1 MKKNL
6 LLLGLAVAAMTSCT
20 NDEVMSELQESPK
33 AINFDSFVNKAT
45 RAVTPTDADISKFYA
60 YAYYGAGQEVFD
72 GEEVTKSGDKW
83 GYDPNH
89 TAYWT
94 QNVYQFAAYADG
106 NNEDALENV
115 AFADGTLTIPS
126 YTVSDDK
133 DLVAD
138 VITKDN
144 SNFGVAAQDV
154 QFTFEHL
161 LTKVKFNI
169 INTSPDYKMK
179 ITALTVTGAKA
190 TGKVDVTANGAVWTG
205 DANANAVTYT
215 PVAASA
221 DAYIAKYV
229 NNSEACQVSS
239 EEMFVMPQNLANV
252 KFSITATFY
261 DDNDQVVATKTF
273 TNAAFAG
280 KNRTD
285 NDTKEAVEAWA
296 PGTSYEYTLSLPVAA
311 RPIVFGQPG
320 IADWA
325 TCVVELN
332 PDGNN
337 EGVQK
342 PTPEPAN

>member
-1 MKKNL
+1 MKKSI

-45 RAVTPTDADISKFYA
+45 RAVTPTDANISKFYA
-60 YAYYGAGQEVFD
+60 YAYYGADQEVFD

-83 GYDPNH
+83 EYDKTH

-106 NNEDALENV
+106 NNGAALEDV

-126 YTVSDDK
+126 YTVTDAK

-144 SNFGVAAQDV
+144 SDFGVAADDV

-169 INTSPDYKMK
+169 INTSPNYKMK

-190 TGKVDVTANGAVWTG
+190 KGKVDVTASGAVWTG

-221 DAYIAKYV
+221 DYIAKYD
-229 NNSEACQVSS
+229 NNSETCKVSS
-239 EEMFVMPQNLANV
+239 EEMFVMPQGLTNV

-273 TNAAFAG
+273 TDAAFAG

-285 NDTKEAVEAWA
+285 NDTKEAVNTWA

-320 IADWA
+320 IKDWD

-337 EGVQK
+337 EGVQH
-342 PTPEPAN
+342 PEPEN

>member
-20 NDEVMSELQESPK
+20 NEEVLSELQESPK
-33 AINFDSFVNKAT
+33 AISFDSFVNKAT
-45 RAVTPTDADISKFYA
+45 RAVTPTDANISKFYA
-60 YAYYGAGQEVFD
+60 YAYYDADQEVFD
-72 GEEVTKSGDKW
+72 GEEVTKSDSKW
-83 GYDPNH
+83 KYTH

-106 NNEDALENV
+106 NNGAALEDV

-126 YTVSDDK
+126 YTVTDAK

-138 VITKDN
+138 VITKNN
-144 SNFGVAAQDV
+144 SNFGAAAQDV

-169 INTSPDYKMK
+169 INTSRDYKMK

-190 TGKVDVTANGAVWTG
+190 TGQVDVTANGAVWTG
-205 DANANAVTYT
+205 DPDANAATYT

-229 NNSEACQVSS
+229 NNSEACKVSS
-239 EEMFVMPQNLANV
+239 EEMFVMPQDLANV

-311 RPIVFGQPG
+311 RPIVFGQPTIATWAKGG
-320 IADWA
+320 I
-325 TCVVELN
+325 VELN
-332 PDGNN
+332 PDDND
-337 EGVQK
+337 EGVQT
-342 PTPEPAN
+342 PEPEPAN

>member
-20 NDEVMSELQESPK
+20 NEEVLSELQESQK
-33 AINFDSFVNKAT
+33 AISFDSFVNKAT
-45 RAVTPTDADISKFYA
+45 RAVTPTDANISKFYA
-60 YAYYGAGQEVFD
+60 YAYYGAGQTVFNGEV
-72 GEEVTKSGDKW
+72 VTKSDSKW
-83 GYDPNH
+83 DYTNK
-89 TAYWT
+89 AYWT
-94 QNVYQFAAYADG
+94 KNVYQFAAYADG
-106 NNEDALENV
+106 NNGAALSNV
-115 AFADGTLTIPS
+115 TFADGKLTIPS
-126 YTVSDDK
+126 YTVSDAK

-138 VITKDN
+138 VIEKDN

-154 QFTFEHL
+154 QFTFDHL

-205 DANANAVTYT
+205 DANANALTYT

-221 DAYIAKYV
+221 DYIAKYD
-229 NNSEACQVSS
+229 NNSEACKVSS
-239 EEMFVMPQNLANV
+239 EEMFVMPQDLANV

-261 DDNDQVVATKTF
+261 DNNNQVVATKTF
-273 TNAAFAG
+273 TDAAFAG

-285 NDTKEAVEAWA
+285 NDTKEAVDTWA

-311 RPIVFGQPG
+311 RPIVFGQPTIANWAIGG
-320 IADWA
+320 I
-325 TCVVELN
+325 VELN
-332 PDGNN
+332 PDDD
-337 EGVQK
+337 EGVQT
-342 PTPEPAN
+342 PEPEPAN

>member
-20 NDEVMSELQESPK
+20 NEEVLSELQESPK
-33 AINFDSFVNKAT
+33 AISFDSFVNKAT
-45 RAVTPTDADISKFYA
+45 RAVTPTDANISKFYA
-60 YAYYGAGQEVFD
+60 YAYYGTDQTVFN
-72 GEEVTKSGDKW
+72 GEKVTKSDTIWK
-83 GYDPNH
+83 YTN

-94 QNVYQFAAYADG
+94 QNKYQFAAYADG
-106 NNEDALENV
+106 NNGDSLTNV
-115 AFADGTLTIPS
+115 AFADGTLTISS

-190 TGKVDVTANGAVWTG
+190 TGEVDVTANGAVWTA
-205 DANANAVTYT
+205 ANANAATYT

-221 DAYIAKYV
+221 DYIAKYV
-229 NNSEACQVSS
+229 NNSATCKVSS
-239 EEMFVMPQNLANV
+239 EEMFVMPQDLTNV

-261 DDNDQVVATKTF
+261 DDNNQVVATKTF

-285 NDTKEAVEAWA
+285 NDTKEAVDTWA

-311 RPIVFGQPG
+311 RPIIFGQPG
-320 IADWA
+320 IANWA
-325 TCVVELN
+325 DGGIVELN
-332 PDGNN
+332 PTGNN
-337 EGVQK
+337 EGVQT
-342 PTPEPAN
+342 PTPAN

>member
-1 MKKNL
+1 MKKSI

-45 RAVTPTDADISKFYA
+45 RAVTPTDANISKFYA
-60 YAYYGAGQEVFD
+60 YAYYGADQTVFD

-83 GYDPNH
+83 DYTNK
-89 TAYWT
+89 AYWT

-106 NNEDALENV
+106 NNGAALEDV

-126 YTVSDDK
+126 YTVTDAK

-169 INTSPDYKMK
+169 INTSADYKMK

-190 TGKVDVTANGAVWTG
+190 TGKVDVTATGAVWTG

-221 DAYIAKYV
+221 DYIAKYD
-229 NNSEACQVSS
+229 NNSETCKVSS
-239 EEMFVMPQNLANV
+239 EEMFVMPQGLTNV

-285 NDTKEAVEAWA
+285 NDTKEAVDTWA

-320 IADWA
+320 IANWA
-325 TCVVELN
+325 TGGIVELN
-332 PDGNN
+332 PTGNN
-337 EGVQK
+337 EGVQS
-342 PTPEPAN
+342 PTPSN

>member
-20 NDEVMSELQESPK
+20 NEEVLSELQESPK
-33 AINFDSFVNKAT
+33 AISFDSFVNKAT
-45 RAVTPTDADISKFYA
+45 RAVTPTDANISKFYA
-60 YAYYGAGQEVFD
+60 YAYYDADQEVFD
-72 GEEVTKSGDKW
+72 GEVVTKRDTIKW
-83 GYDPNH
+83 GYDN

-106 NNEDALENV
+106 NNGDALTGV
-115 AFADGTLTIPS
+115 TFAGEKLTIPS

-144 SNFGVAAQDV
+144 SNFGAAAQDV
-154 QFTFEHL
+154 QFTFDHL

-190 TGKVDVTANGAVWTG
+190 TGKVDVTASGAVWTG
-205 DANANAVTYT
+205 DDKANAVTYT

-221 DAYIAKYV
+221 DTAYIAKYV
-229 NNSEACQVSS
+229 NNSDTCQVSS
-239 EEMFVMPQNLANV
+239 EEMFVMPQDLTNV

-261 DDNDQVVATKTF
+261 DDNNQVVATKTF

-285 NDTKEAVEAWA
+285 NDKKEAVDAWA

-320 IADWA
+320 IANWA
-325 TCVVELN
+325 NGGIVELN
-332 PDGNN
+332 PTGNN
-337 EGVQK
+337 EGVQT
-342 PTPEPAN
+342 PTPEN

>member
-20 NDEVMSELQESPK
+20 NEEVLSELQESPK
-33 AINFDSFVNKAT
+33 AISFDSFVNKAT
-45 RAVTPTDADISKFYA
+45 RAVTPTDANISKFYA

-72 GEEVTKSGDKW
+72 GEVVTKSGDKW
-83 GYDPNH
+83 GYTN

-94 QNVYQFAAYADG
+94 QNEYQFAAYADG
-106 NNEDALENV
+106 NNGAALEDV
-115 AFADGTLTIPS
+115 TFADEKLTIPS
-126 YTVSDDK
+126 YTVTDAK

-169 INTSPDYKMK
+169 INTSADYKMK

-221 DAYIAKYV
+221 DAYIAKYD
-229 NNSEACQVSS
+229 NNSETCKVSS
-239 EEMFVMPQNLANV
+239 EEMFVMPQDLENV

-261 DDNDQVVATKTF
+261 DDNNQVVATKTF

-285 NDTKEAVEAWA
+285 NNTKEPVDAWA

-320 IADWA
+320 IANWA
-325 TCVVELN
+325 NGGIVELN
-332 PDGNN
+332 PNGND
-337 EGVQK
+337 EGVQT
-342 PTPEPAN
+342 PTPAN

>member
-1 MKKNL
+1 MKKSI

-45 RAVTPTDADISKFYA
+45 RAVTPTDANISKFYA
-60 YAYYGAGQEVFD
+60 YAYYDADQTVFN
-72 GEEVTKSGDKW
+72 GEKVTKSNSKW
-83 GYDPNH
+83 GYTH

-106 NNEDALENV
+106 NNGDSLANV
-115 AFADGTLTIPS
+115 AFADETLTISS
-126 YTVSDDK
+126 YTVSDAK

-138 VITKDN
+138 VITADN
-144 SNFGVAAQDV
+144 SSFDAAEEDV
-154 QFTFEHL
+154 QFTFKHL

-205 DANANAVTYT
+205 DPDENAVTYT

-221 DAYIAKYV
+221 DAYIAKYD
-229 NNSEACQVSS
+229 NNSEACKVSS
-239 EEMFVMPQNLANV
+239 EEMFVMPQDLENV
-252 KFSITATFY
+252 EFSIEATFY

-285 NDTKEAVEAWA
+285 SDLKEDVNTWA
-296 PGTSYEYTLSLPVAA
+296 PGTSYVYNLSLPVAA
-311 RPIVFGQPG
+311 RPIVFGQPEI
-320 IADWA
+320 IATWA
-325 TCVVELN
+325 TGGTVELN
-332 PDGNN
+332 PNGNN
-337 EGVQK
+337 EGVQD
-342 PTPEPAN
+342 PEPEPAN

>member
-20 NDEVMSELQESPK
+20 NEEVLSELQESPK
-33 AINFDSFVNKAT
+33 AISFDSFVNKAT
-45 RAVTPTDADISKFYA
+45 RAVTPTDANISKFYA
-60 YAYYGAGQEVFD
+60 YAYYGTDQTVFN
-72 GEEVTKSGDKW
+72 GEKVTKSDSKW
-83 GYDPNH
+83 GYTH

-106 NNEDALENV
+106 NNGDSLTNV
-115 AFADGTLTIPS
+115 AFADEKLTISS
-126 YTVSDDK
+126 YTVSDAK

-138 VITKDN
+138 VIKKDN

-205 DANANAVTYT
+205 DANASAVTYT

-221 DAYIAKYV
+221 DAYIAKYD
-229 NNSEACQVSS
+229 NNSAACKVSS

-261 DDNDQVVATKTF
+261 DDNNQVVATKTF
-273 TNAAFAG
+273 TDAAFAG
-280 KNRTD
+280 KKRTD
-285 NDTKEAVEAWA
+285 NDAKEAVEAWA

-311 RPIVFGQPG
+311 RPIVFGNPG
-320 IADWA
+320 IDEWD

-332 PDGNN
+332 PTGNN
-337 EGVQK
+337 EGVQS
-342 PTPEPAN
+342 PTPAN